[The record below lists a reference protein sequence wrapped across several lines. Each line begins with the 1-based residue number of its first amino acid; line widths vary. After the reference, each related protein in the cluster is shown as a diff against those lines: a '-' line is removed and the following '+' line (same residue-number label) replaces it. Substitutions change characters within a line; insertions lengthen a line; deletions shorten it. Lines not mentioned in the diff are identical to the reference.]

1 MVSLLRRRSTACVQG
16 RTSLVL
22 ANPAALRYDR
32 GDHFEDNEGY
42 DMIYALYT
50 LVVLVLIGCDQLLK
64 SWTVS
69 HLELGQSTG
78 FLPGFLQLTRV
89 HNYGAAWSSF
99 SGKTVLLVAVAYLLL
114 RRIVRHPL
122 GVAAALLILGGGVG
136 NIIDRIANGYVVD
149 MFDLL
154 LFDYPVFNLAD
165 CFVVVGVILGAVYY
179 LWFYEKYDARK
190 KDDAT
195 DADGDK

>member
-1 MVSLLRRRSTACVQG
+1 ML
-16 RTSLVL
+16 
-22 ANPAALRYDR
+22 
-32 GDHFEDNEGY
+32 
-42 DMIYALYT
+42 YALYAA
-50 LVVLVLIGCDQLLK
+50 VVLVLIGCDQLLK
-64 SWTVS
+64 SWVVS
-69 HLELGQSTG
+69 HLALGESTA

-99 SGKTVLLVAVAYLLL
+99 SGKTALLVAVTVLLLTGVVYLLL

-122 GVAAALLILGGGVG
+122 GVAAALLILGGGIG
-136 NIIDRIANGYVVD
+136 NIIDCIAHRYVVD

-195 DADGDK
+195 DADSHK

>member
-1 MVSLLRRRSTACVQG
+1 
-16 RTSLVL
+16 
-22 ANPAALRYDR
+22 
-32 GDHFEDNEGY
+32 
-42 DMIYALYT
+42 MIYVQLRARVKLAQGETLHVADAANVLGSEKAGHCSLFCPTAPGVYT
-50 LVVLVLIGCDQLLK
+50 LDAIAVAKALKKVFPQEDISLIGADVCYVHRIKARGKD
-64 SWTVS
+64 
-69 HLELGQSTG
+69 
-78 FLPGFLQLTRV
+78 FLRP
-89 HNYGAAWSSF
+89 
-99 SGKTVLLVAVAYLLL
+99 
-114 RRIVRHPL
+114 VRT
-122 GVAAALLILGGGVG
+122 AAALLILGGGVG

>member
-1 MVSLLRRRSTACVQG
+1 
-16 RTSLVL
+16 
-22 ANPAALRYDR
+22 
-32 GDHFEDNEGY
+32 
-42 DMIYALYT
+42 MIYLLYT
-50 LVVLVLIGCDQLLK
+50 AVILILVGCDQLLK
-64 SWTVS
+64 SWTVH
-69 HLELGQSTG
+69 HLLLGESTA
-78 FLPGFLQLTRV
+78 FLPGFMQLTRV

-99 SGKTVLLVAVAYLLL
+99 SGKTALLIVVTAALMIAVAYLLI

-122 GVAAALLILGGGVG
+122 GVAAAVLILGGGVG
-136 NIIDRIANGYVVD
+136 NIIDRIVHGYVVD

-165 CFVVVGVILGAVYY
+165 CFVVAGVILGAVYY

>member
-1 MVSLLRRRSTACVQG
+1 M
-16 RTSLVL
+16 L

-89 HNYGAAWSSF
+89 HNYGAAWSSL
-99 SGKTVLLVAVAYLLL
+99 SGKTDLITGKTAGKDDMLEKWDV
-114 RRIVRHPL
+114 
-122 GVAAALLILGGGVG
+122 LILQEQ
-136 NIIDRIANGYVVD
+136 
-149 MFDLL
+149 L
-154 LFDYPVFNLAD
+154 
-165 CFVVVGVILGAVYY
+165 
-179 LWFYEKYDARK
+179 
-190 KDDAT
+190 
-195 DADGDK
+195 